1 MFDAVSNANSAG
13 AEGLLVN
20 NPRPG
25 VALVTINRPER
36 MNAIDPQ
43 LNAALEQVLQGLGA
57 NADIQCIVITGAGD
71 RAFCAGAHIPT
82 MLPHLAETLSEGT
95 DDPQFAG
102 VTHRAPS
109 GKPLIAAING
119 VALGGGLELALACDI
134 RIASVTARFGLPEIS
149 VGILAGAGGCT
160 RLPRSISPAL
170 AAEMILTGTPIDA
183 DRAFKCGLI
192 SQVLPACELLN
203 AALDLAATI
212 ASRAPRAVR
221 ACTELLRRQSRRD
234 LAPALAEEREV
245 FASVMATQDAREG
258 IEAFTQKR
266 APRFQDA

>member
-1 MFDAVSNANSAG
+1 MFDAVSNAHDAG
-13 AEGLLVN
+13 ADGLLVD

-43 LNAALEQVLQGLGA
+43 LNSALEQVIQRLGTD
-57 NADIQCIVITGAGD
+57 ADVRCIVITGAGD

-82 MLPHLAETLSEGT
+82 LLPHLAEMLRLGT

-134 RIASVTARFGLPEIS
+134 RIAASTARLGLPEIT
-149 VGILAGAGGCT
+149 VGVLAGAGGCT
-160 RLPRSISPAL
+160 RLPRSIPPAL
-170 AAEMILTGTPIDA
+170 AAEMILSGSPIDA
-183 DRAFKCGLI
+183 ERALASGLI
-192 SQVLPACELLN
+192 SRILPPGELLK
-203 AALDLAATI
+203 AALDLAETI

-221 ACTELLRRQSRRD
+221 ACTELLRRQWRRD
-234 LAPALAEEREV
+234 LVPALAEEREV
-245 FASVMATQDAREG
+245 FAGVMATQDAREG
-258 IEAFTQKR
+258 IEAFAQKR
-266 APRFQDA
+266 APRFLDA

>member
-1 MFDAVSNANSAG
+1 MFDAVSRTHEAS
-13 AEGLLVN
+13 GLLVDY
-20 NPRPG
+20 PRPG
-25 VALVTINRPER
+25 VALLTINRPER

-43 LNAALEQVLQGLGA
+43 LNSALEHEMQELGA
-57 NADIQCIVITGAGD
+57 NLDIRCIVITGVGD

-82 MLPHLAETLSEGT
+82 MLPHLADMLHKGT

-134 RIASVTARFGLPEIS
+134 RVASETARFGLPEIT

-160 RLPRSISPAL
+160 RLPRSIPPAL

-183 DRAFKCGLI
+183 ERAFKCGLV
-192 SQVLPACELLN
+192 SRVLPSSELLN
-203 AALDLAATI
+203 TTLDLAETI

-221 ACTELLRRQSRRD
+221 ACTELLRRQWRRE
-234 LAPALAEEREV
+234 LTPALAEERET
-245 FASVMATQDAREG
+245 FASVIATQDAKEG
-258 IEAFTQKR
+258 IEAFAQKR
-266 APRFQDA
+266 APRFLDA